1 MHVTEDDLLKFALET
16 CDDAEAREIREHL
29 ASCDTCRER
38 LEALRSDI
46 ATIAGVR
53 PEVERISLPSR
64 SRHPSPWRAFVRMAA
79 VLLIGFVGGL
89 AVSHWACR
97 CPVTVV
103 PPPYSAIAAP
113 SRAES
118 LQTITPAPP
127 VDLASTSRR

>member
-16 CDDAEAREIREHL
+16 CDDAEARAIREHL
-29 ASCDTCRER
+29 ASCDTCRES
-38 LEALRSDI
+38 LESLRSDI

-53 PEVERISLPSR
+53 PEVERISLPAR
-64 SRHPSPWRAFVRMAA
+64 PRHPSSWRAVVRMAA

-103 PPPYSAIAAP
+103 PPYSAIVAP
-113 SRAES
+113 SMAES

-127 VDLASTSRR
+127 VDLASSSH